1 MSANKI
7 DIATAGIH
15 GDDKIAIK
23 PDISAPIHVSTTFAY
38 DNDPSKLVPAAE
50 STFSKHDMIYS
61 RLSSTNVNRAEEV
74 LGQIVGGNAVLYSS
88 GLSAFHSMMIHLNPK
103 NVFIGEGYHGCHA
116 ILDILKRNY
125 GVKVHPL
132 DADPAILQKGDV
144 LHLETPVNPYGMH
157 FDIEKYAKIAH
168 SRGAILTVDATF
180 APPPLFDPFAYGA
193 DIIMHSATKY
203 FGGHSDLLSGA
214 LVLRDDKATQ
224 SLLADR
230 ASIGTIPGSLEAWLL
245 LRSLRTYKLR
255 VLAQTES
262 ATKIVKYLA
271 ENKSKLPKITTIHHA
286 SLQSE
291 DFVKKQLPH
300 GGPPV
305 FSIEVT
311 DSQTARELPSKLK
324 YFHHATSLGGVESL
338 IEWRAMSDETVSPQL
353 LRISVGLE
361 DTDDLIEDLRAALA

>member
-1 MSANKI
+1 MI

-15 GDDKIAIK
+15 ADDKIAVK

-50 STFSKHDMIYS
+50 ATFNKHDMVYS

-74 LGQIVGGNAVLYSS
+74 LGQIAGGNAVLYSS
-88 GLSAFHSMMIHLNPK
+88 GLSAFHAMMIHLNPK

-144 LHLETPVNPYGMH
+144 LHLETPVNPYGVH

-193 DIIMHSATKY
+193 DIIMYSATKY

-214 LVLRDDKATQ
+214 LLLRDDKATQ
-224 SLLADR
+224 SLLVDR
-230 ASIGTIPGSLEAWLL
+230 ESIGTIPGSLEAWLL
-245 LRSLRTYKLR
+245 LRSLRTFKLR
-255 VLAQTES
+255 ILAQTDS

-271 ENKSKLPKITTIHHA
+271 DNKSKLSKITKIHHA

-353 LRISVGLE
+353 LRVSVGLE